1 MSWQLVLA
9 GALVAVLV
17 GSVMAAMLFRR
28 RRLRARGAEVT
39 QRVAP
44 VPDVVFESYPPP
56 ETVGSVWPST
66 QGGQTQP
73 RAGAEATPR
82 VELQSTSPAVTVG
95 VSFES
100 LSRRPQDE
108 EAARRMDPRETVAV
122 AQRTRISDTE
132 LDWRRTSRA
141 RVRESVDG
149 GEALLFDSAIRRTS
163 AEAGFG
169 SLVQR
174 EADVRAGVG
183 TDVEVIELAWPN
195 EPLLDYDGGVNGYFA
210 PALDGAFVVD
220 VPRRGRAVRTLGT
233 AIGLSDAQLEALAPE
248 ELLELLRLVAVWLA
262 ALHEAGVIFGDFGL
276 RSIAYATRPVRIRVL
291 DYDTARPIGRGP
303 LLPPDPEGDRDPL
316 APMGES
322 SYDSDRFLFAQV
334 AFRLLVARTQDGP
347 ITPEAIPSQIPGL
360 DPQCAERL
368 RTLWRRAAGP
378 WGTRPTMEEWVA
390 VLQHPGRKPGGII
403 SD

>member
-9 GALVAVLV
+9 GALVTVLI
-17 GSVMAAMLFRR
+17 GSVMVAMLVRR
-28 RRLRARGAEVT
+28 RRLRARGAET
-39 QRVAP
+39 QGVAP
-44 VPDVVFESYPPP
+44 VPDVVFENHPAP
-56 ETVGSVWPST
+56 ERVGSVWPST

-73 RAGAEATPR
+73 RIAAEVAPR
-82 VELQSTSPAVTVG
+82 VDAQSTMPAVTVG
-95 VSFES
+95 IAFDS
-100 LSRRPQDE
+100 LFRSPQSE
-108 EAARRMDPRETVAV
+108 EPRRRMDPRETVAV
-122 AQRTRISDTE
+122 AQRARISDTE

-262 ALHEAGVIFGDFGL
+262 ALHEAGVVFGDFGM

-303 LLPPDPEGDRDPL
+303 LLPPDPEGDGDPL
-316 APMGES
+316 SPVGES

-334 AFRLLVARTQDGP
+334 AFRLLVSRTQDGP
-347 ITPEAIPSQIPGL
+347 ITPEAVPSQIPGL
-360 DPQCAERL
+360 DPQRTERL

-403 SD
+403 SE